1 MRLTLQNN
9 PLRAVL
15 LLLLLTSFVTIGRAD
30 ELNFMEMGID
40 LSRDHENIL
49 PEDQKGKISW
59 DAASLTMT
67 FKDVSIE
74 TEAPI
79 LDFYVPNL
87 TIRLEGTN
95 SIYSKVYTAA
105 ISARSSFTISGSG
118 SLYIK
123 ADNGDGILLK
133 SNAALTIN
141 DGARVHVVGYNGG
154 VIGDFLS
161 EKLTVDNAYLTATTT
176 NDDMYGTSIG
186 NFGKILLRGCVI
198 CGPDKA
204 EVVDIY
210 NGVHCVSIDNNNAY
224 AGEIRIAPAKANYKV
239 ALGSKRDQ
247 GSLAIVEK
255 DINLNQIP
263 VGKMITF
270 AVTPKEGCHLVSL
283 MAGEEDITASRC
295 LMVTKDVTVTATFT
309 SGAEKFYKVTFGK
322 TEHGTLSV
330 VESVDLNKVPEG
342 SVIHV
347 KAMPEEGYE
356 LESMKAGTEDIT
368 ESRWF
373 TVKSDVTVTASFA
386 KIPLPK
392 YAMRIVVLG
401 AGKVTTQEGFD
412 TGDEIEDGTELNFI
426 CTPDAGAKLTSLVV
440 NDEDIT
446 DIRRYTV
453 DGENI
458 SVQATFS
465 GGGDTPAPQLDPTKR
480 KKTDLAAMTHFSRA
494 NDAQQFR
501 VKSVTGVYGNDEIYT
516 YGSHNEITRVDLYLQ
531 DPKVQ
536 MGYREYEY
544 DDKSLC
550 KEIKHYAI
558 RAENE
563 GFVLDQREVYTYDDK
578 GRLAHYAR
586 WTNHNADPKDL
597 ELTEDE
603 KMEILYDATGRLSG
617 SKVQLL
623 APQTFKFY
631 DGFVI
636 KLEYNDRGQLYKRT
650 SSYPDGAIYE
660 EEEYTFDQSGHYI
673 KSLSYTSY
681 SSGGAVEPKP
691 IVWEYSV
698 NAAGNVSVLGRPA
711 FIFEYKFLSDQ
722 SASETFYP
730 MPDIRA
736 LCLYGL
742 RDYTFHSQPLLYN
755 PSGNALER
763 SITSG
768 AHFEYERNYPTSVE
782 CPYAPSQGR
791 LQVSTSATAWHVT
804 TGEELQPILLYTH
817 EGILVRSSRA
827 VDGVA
832 VIDFTSL
839 PAGAYLIVQGQET
852 VKVMR

>member
-1 MRLTLQNN
+1 MRLTPQNN

-123 ADNGDGILLK
+123 ADNGDGINLK
-133 SNAALTIN
+133 SNATLTIS
-141 DGARVHVVGYNGG
+141 DGARVHVVGLNGG
-154 VIGDFLS
+154 IVGDFLG
-161 EKLTVDNAYLTATTT
+161 EKLIVDKAYLTTIATGSE
-176 NDDMYGTSIG
+176 DMYATSIG
-186 NFGKILLRGCVI
+186 NLGQILLRGCVI

-204 EVVDIY
+204 EIVDIY
-210 NGVHCVSIDNNNAY
+210 NGVHCISIDKTNPY

-239 ALGSKRDQ
+239 SLAAKSDQ
-247 GSLAIVEK
+247 GSLAIVEQ

-270 AVTPKEGCHLVSL
+270 AVTPKEGYHLVSL

-295 LMVTKDVTVTATFT
+295 LMVTKDVTVTATFAN
-309 SGAEKFYKVTFGK
+309 GAEKFYKVTLGK
-322 TEHGTLSV
+322 TEHGTLSI

-373 TVKSDVTVTASFA
+373 VVKSDVTVTASFA

-446 DIRRYTV
+446 DTRRYTV

-480 KKTDLAAMTHFSRA
+480 KKLDLAAMTNFSRA

-578 GRLAHYAR
+578 GRLTHFSR

-603 KMEILYDATGRLSG
+603 QAEILYDATGRLSG
-617 SKVQLL
+617 SKMKFLD
-623 APQTFKFY
+623 PQTFKFY
-631 DGFVI
+631 DGFEI

-650 SSYPDGAIYE
+650 SSYPDGATYE
-660 EEEYTFDQSGHYI
+660 EEEYTFDQSGQYI
-673 KSLSYTSY
+673 KSLTFNKY
-681 SSGGAVEPKP
+681 SMGTEE

-698 NAAGNVSVLGRPA
+698 DAAGNVAVLGRPA
-711 FIFEYKFLSDQ
+711 FIFEYKFLTDQ
-722 SASETFYP
+722 SAAETFYP
-730 MPDIRA
+730 MPDIRT
-736 LCLYGL
+736 LCLQGF

-755 PSGNALER
+755 ASGNALDR

-804 TGEELQPILLYTH
+804 TGEEQQPILLYTH
-817 EGILVRSSRA
+817 EGILVRTSRA

-839 PAGAYLIVQGQET
+839 PAGAYLIVQGQEA